1 MATDLTAMDAPEAEA
16 VETLLARTRR
26 GSRWRWVALGLVLSL
41 IAGWSLVAARSLSRD
56 PNAVRSV
63 LLGKPAPPFRLPVLG
78 GGELDS
84 RSMRGDVVVVN
95 FWASWCAP
103 CQEEAPELQAFSE
116 RWAGRGVQMVGIVYS
131 DEEASAAAFRDR
143 YGLTYPQAMDPRGRT
158 AIDFGLFGIPETYV
172 ISREG
177 IVMAKMIGAVDAA
190 ALEEVVASV
199 NEGRTVSKRNE
210 RYRRAP

>member
-1 MATDLTAMDAPEAEA
+1 MD
-16 VETLLARTRR
+16 VEVDALLARQRKSR
-26 GSRWRWVALGLVLSL
+26 GWRWVALALALALVG
-41 IAGWSLVAARSLSRD
+41 GWSLVASGSLNRD
-56 PNAVRSV
+56 PGLVRSP

-84 RSMRGDVVVVN
+84 ASLRGDVVVVN

-103 CQEEAPELQAFSE
+103 CQEEAPELQAFAE
-116 RWAGRGVQMVGIVYS
+116 RWQGRGVQLIGIVYS
-131 DEEASAAAFRDR
+131 DEESSAAAFHDK
-143 YGLTYPQAMDPRGRT
+143 YGLTYPQAMDPGGRT

-177 IVMAKMIGAVDAA
+177 IVMAKMMGAVDAA
-190 ALEEVVASV
+190 ALEDVVASV